1 MQIMTTPE
9 QAVAWLRQRGV
20 RRLHTDSR
28 KVDAG
33 DAFLAW
39 PGARHDGRSHVDASL
54 QRGAAACLIE
64 AEGFQQDL
72 TTSMTQVCATYRHL
86 KAACGPIAAEYYEH
100 PSRQLDVWAIT
111 GTNGKTSCAWWLAQA
126 LVRGGQRCA
135 MVGTLGLGEVNIGS
149 NGKSRLNGRSTG
161 LTTPDAVL
169 LQGALRDFVQAGV
182 KSCVMEASSIG
193 LSEGRLDGTRIR
205 LALFT
210 NFSQDH
216 LDYHGDMQSYWLAK
230 RQLFDWPGLEHA
242 VVCIDDPKGQ
252 ELVASLKAASKP
264 VRIHTYGLSA
274 GADVC
279 ASQVRWRSAAAG
291 SDTWGQQ
298 LTVHHAGRS
307 VSMQIPWLGEHNV
320 RNLLA
325 VIAAVCAMGHD
336 FEKACAVCASLE
348 PVPGRMQSIT
358 KPAAPMAVVDYAHTP
373 DALAKALQA
382 LRPLAELRS
391 GRLICVFGCGGDRDR
406 TKRPEMGRV
415 AQALADQVWL
425 TSDNPRTEDPMAIV
439 RDIRQGFQAQGAVVQ
454 VQLDRAL
461 AIAQALQQS
470 APQDVVLIAGKG
482 HETYQEV
489 GQERHPFSDVEH
501 IQLIMQ
507 EAA

>member
-1 MQIMTTPE
+1 MQAMTLPQ
-9 QAVAWLRQRGV
+9 QAADWLRQRGV
-20 RRLHTDSR
+20 RRLQTDSR
-28 KVDAG
+28 KVGVG

-39 PGARHDGRSHVDASL
+39 PGARHDGRSHIDASL

-64 AEGFQQDL
+64 SEGFQQGL
-72 TTSMTQVCATYRHL
+72 TTSMTQVCATYLGL
-86 KAACGPIAAEYYEH
+86 KAASGPIAAEYYEH
-100 PSRQLDVWAIT
+100 PSHRLDVWALT

-126 LVRGGQRCA
+126 LVRLGQRCA
-135 MVGTLGLGEVNIGS
+135 MVGTLGLGEVSIAA
-149 NGKSRLNGRSTG
+149 NGQSRLHGGSTG

-169 LQGALRDFVQAGV
+169 LQGAFRDFVQAGV
-182 KSCVMEASSIG
+182 KSCVIEASSIG
-193 LSEGRLDGTRIR
+193 LSEGRLAGTRIR

-216 LDYHGDMQSYWLAK
+216 LDYHGDMQAYWMAK

-242 VVCIDDPKGQ
+242 VVCIDDPKGL
-252 ELVASLKAASKP
+252 ELVASLKAAHGQA
-264 VRIHTYGLSA
+264 RIHTYGLSA
-274 GADVC
+274 TADVC
-279 ASQVRWRSAAAG
+279 ATQVRWWPAVAG
-291 SDTWGQQ
+291 SDAWGQQ
-298 LTVHHAGRS
+298 LTVQHAGRS
-307 VSMQIPWLGEHNV
+307 VQMQIPWVGEHNV

-325 VIAAVCAMGHD
+325 VIAALCAMGHG
-336 FEKACAVCASLE
+336 FEKACAICSALE

-358 KPAAPMAVVDYAHTP
+358 QPSAPMAVVDYAHTP

-382 LRPLAELRS
+382 LRPLAELRG
-391 GRLICVFGCGGDRDR
+391 GRLVCVFGCGGDRDR
-406 TKRPEMGRV
+406 AKRPEMGRV
-415 AQALADQVWL
+415 AQSLADQVWL

-439 RDIRQGFQAQGAVVQ
+439 RDIRKGLGTDGATVQ

-461 AIAQALQQS
+461 AIAQSLQQA

-489 GQERHPFSDVEH
+489 GQERRPFSDVEQIH
-501 IQLIMQ
+501 LVMQ